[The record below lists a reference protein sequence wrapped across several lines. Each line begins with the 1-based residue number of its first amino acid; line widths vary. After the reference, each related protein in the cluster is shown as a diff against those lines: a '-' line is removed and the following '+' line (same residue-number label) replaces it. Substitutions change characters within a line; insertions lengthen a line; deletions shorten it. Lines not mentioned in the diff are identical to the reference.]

1 MPVEIRELIIK
12 TSISIN
18 ERITTV
24 SAIKEKEL
32 DTLKKQLL
40 DECKR
45 MIAGS
50 TQKSSYK
57 R

>member
-40 DECKR
+40 DECK
-45 MIAGS
+45 G
-50 TQKSSYK
+50 
-57 R
+57 

>member
-18 ERITTV
+18 DKANAAT
-24 SAIKEKEL
+24 IKEKDL
-32 DTLKKQLL
+32 DVLKKQLL
-40 DECKR
+40 EECKR
-45 MIAGS
+45 MITAG
-50 TQKSSYK
+50 TQKNSYK